1 MQSWVS
7 STLGGHAQ
15 ALMTY
20 GRRAEILASNLA
32 NADTPGYKARDVDFR
47 SVLGAVTPGNML
59 TTSHR
64 HMSSRQSGADNELLY
79 RSPYQPSL
87 DGNTVETHVE
97 QAAFADNA
105 VRYQASIRFLSG
117 SIKSM
122 LLAIKGE

>member
-1 MQSWVS
+1 MSGWIHNAIGQ
-7 STLGGHAQ
+7 HAQ

-20 GRRAEILASNLA
+20 GHRAEVLASNLA

-47 SVLGAVTPGNML
+47 SVLSAAGSGGLRNTHARHIDAGNA
-59 TTSHR
+59 R
-64 HMSSRQSGADNELLY
+64 SGSGILY

-87 DGNTVETHVE
+87 DGNTVESHVE

-105 VRYQASIRFLSG
+105 MRYQASLRFLGG
-117 SIKSM
+117 SIKGV

>member
-1 MQSWVS
+1 MHGWVH

-47 SVLGAVTPGNML
+47 SVLAAATPGNML
-59 TTSHR
+59 MTDKR
-64 HMSSRQSGADNELLY
+64 HMSSRQSGAGADLLY
-79 RSPYQPSL
+79 RSPYQSSL
-87 DGNTVETHVE
+87 DGNTVETHIE

-105 VRYQASIRFLSG
+105 VRYQASLRFLGG
-117 SIKSM
+117 SIKG
-122 LLAIKGE
+122 LLTAIKGE